1 MSNINETYPFEEQL
15 LDQGTGLL
23 GLVEDRNRLLKSM
36 YRQDLFQDFLL
47 AEKLQSLDD
56 TGGLDVQPISR
67 KGFDLSPVNE
77 LTPNTIQVNKPSQQ
91 SQPKQMR
98 QGGVV
103 GSNPIIDMLPDSS
116 GTYQPQT
123 NKQTES
129 LAEAGVTNDLTKVTG
144 TVLDD
149 FKLDDKLA
157 KAFAQSM
164 ALPAKAA
171 AVALADLLSK
181 IQIPGSTDT
190 VKSEVQKVSSSFNI
204 PAPSTGEE
212 KPEGE
217 TKKDVK
223 TKSIGE
229 LMVLYGAM
237 GLDAITGA
245 GTGGGS
251 DTEMTTPLLSGAP
264 DQLALPT
271 SNITQLGD
279 GYGWGEPFPMMG
291 YSGSLVGDYGDRKRG
306 RSRKKTRTDGIVPM
320 SLGTSNTNITQTV
333 NKKSGGFLSNLG
345 GIAKKALMF
354 SPAVMA
360 ATAGLSAVKSIHN
373 NFFARNDEQKTDL
386 NELTNSVITEN
397 RQMVNEKTDITR
409 QNIVSETATPAM
421 TTMPMRTSS
430 PSGGAETAPVIELSP
445 YFDEYASTSQFS

>member
-1 MSNINETYPFEEQL
+1 MSNINEAYPFEEQL

-23 GLVEDRNRLLKSM
+23 GLVQDRNRLLKSM

-77 LTPNTIQVNKPSQQ
+77 IAPNTIQVNKPSQQ

-103 GSNPIIDMLPDSS
+103 GNNPIIDMLPDSS

-144 TVLDD
+144 AVLED

-157 KAFAQSM
+157 KAFSESM
-164 ALPAKAA
+164 ALPARAA
-171 AVALADLLSK
+171 AVALTDLLSK
-181 IQIPGSTDT
+181 ISIPGSSEI
-190 VKSEVQKVSSSFNI
+190 VKSEVQKVSSAFNI
-204 PAPSTGEE
+204 TPPPTGEE
-212 KPEGE
+212 RVQNEEEK
-217 TKKDVK
+217 VK

-229 LMVLYGAM
+229 LAVLYGAM
-237 GLDAITGA
+237 GIDAIA
-245 GTGGGS
+245 NKFGGGS
-251 DTEMTTPLLSGAP
+251 GSDDVASTTPLLPAAQ

-271 SNITQLGD
+271 SSIVKMGDGYVQGAPYTGTADGIGLGD
-279 GYGWGEPFPMMG
+279 GKP
-291 YSGSLVGDYGDRKRG
+291 V

-320 SLGTSNTNITQTV
+320 DISFGDSSTNITQNM
-333 NKKSGGFLSNLG
+333 NKKSGFLGNLG
-345 GIAKKALMF
+345 GFAKKALMF
-354 SPAVMA
+354 SPAAML
-360 ATAGLSAVKSIHN
+360 ATAGYKAMKSVHN
-373 NFFARNDEQKTDL
+373 NLFAQNDEQKTDL
-386 NELTNSVITEN
+386 NELTNNVITEN
-397 RQMVNEKTDITR
+397 RDLVTHNTEITK
-409 QNIVSETATPAM
+409 QNIASEIAMPAISTTPPP
-421 TTMPMRTSS
+421 TKS
-430 PSGGAETAPVIELSP
+430 PEGGAEAAPVIDLSP

>member
-1 MSNINETYPFEEQL
+1 MSNINEAYPFEEQL

-23 GLVEDRNRLLKSM
+23 GLVQDRNRLLKSM

-77 LTPNTIQVNKPSQQ
+77 IAPNTIQVNKPSQQ

-103 GSNPIIDMLPDSS
+103 GNNPIIDMLPDSS

-144 TVLDD
+144 AVLED

-157 KAFAQSM
+157 KAFSESM
-164 ALPAKAA
+164 ALPARAA
-171 AVALADLLSK
+171 AVALTDLLSK
-181 IQIPGSTDT
+181 ISIPGSSEI
-190 VKSEVQKVSSSFNI
+190 VKSEVQKVSSAFNI
-204 PAPSTGEE
+204 TPPPTGEE
-212 KPEGE
+212 RVQNEEEK
-217 TKKDVK
+217 VK

-229 LMVLYGAM
+229 LAVLYGAM
-237 GLDAITGA
+237 GIDAIA
-245 GTGGGS
+245 NKFGGGS
-251 DTEMTTPLLSGAP
+251 GSDDVASTTPLLPAAQ

-271 SNITQLGD
+271 SSIVKMGDGYVQGAPYTGTADGIGLGD
-279 GYGWGEPFPMMG
+279 GKP
-291 YSGSLVGDYGDRKRG
+291 V

-320 SLGTSNTNITQTV
+320 DISFGDSSTNITQNM
-333 NKKSGGFLSNLG
+333 NKKSGFLGNLG
-345 GIAKKALMF
+345 GFAKKALMF
-354 SPAVMA
+354 SPAAML
-360 ATAGLSAVKSIHN
+360 ATAGYKAMKSVHN
-373 NFFARNDEQKTDL
+373 NLFAQNDEQKTDL
-386 NELTNSVITEN
+386 NELTNNVITEN
-397 RQMVNEKTDITR
+397 RDLVTHNTEITK
-409 QNIVSETATPAM
+409 QNIASEIAMPAISTTPPQ
-421 TTMPMRTSS
+421 TKS
-430 PSGGAETAPVIELSP
+430 PEGGAEAAPVIDLSP

>member
-1 MSNINETYPFEEQL
+1 MSNINEAYSFEEQL

-291 YSGSLVGDYGDRKRG
+291 YSGSMVGDGNPIK
-306 RSRKKTRTDGIVPM
+306 SRKKTRTDGIVPM
-320 SLGTSNTNITQTV
+320 DVSFGDSSTNITQNV
-333 NKKSGGFLSNLG
+333 NKKSGFLGNLG
-345 GIAKKALMF
+345 GFAKKALMF
-354 SPAVMA
+354 SPAAML
-360 ATAGLSAVKSIHN
+360 ATAGYKAMKSVHN
-373 NFFARNDEQKTDL
+373 NLFAQNDEQKTDL
-386 NELTNSVITEN
+386 NELTNNVITEN
-397 RQMVNEKTDITR
+397 RDLVTHNTEITK
-409 QNIVSETATPAM
+409 QNIASEIAMPAIPTTTP
-421 TTMPMRTSS
+421 PVKS
-430 PSGGAETAPVIELSP
+430 PEGGAEAAPVIELSP

>member
-1 MSNINETYPFEEQL
+1 MSNINEAYPFEEQL

-23 GLVEDRNRLLKSM
+23 GLVQDRNRLLKSM

-77 LTPNTIQVNKPSQQ
+77 IAPNTIQVNKPSQQ

-103 GSNPIIDMLPDSS
+103 GNNPIIDMLPDSS

-144 TVLDD
+144 AVLED

-157 KAFAQSM
+157 KAFSESM
-164 ALPAKAA
+164 ALPARAA

-181 IQIPGSTDT
+181 ISIPGSSDI
-190 VKSEVQKVSSSFNI
+190 VKTEVQKVSSAFNV
-204 PAPSTGEE
+204 PPPPTGEE
-212 KPEGE
+212 RVQNEEEK
-217 TKKDVK
+217 VK

-229 LMVLYGAM
+229 LAVLYGAM
-237 GLDAITGA
+237 GIDAIA
-245 GTGGGS
+245 GKFGGGS
-251 DTEMTTPLLSGAP
+251 GSDDVASTTPLLPAAQ

-271 SNITQLGD
+271 SSIVKMGD
-279 GYGWGEPFPMMG
+279 GYVQGAPYTGTADGIGLGEGKP
-291 YSGSLVGDYGDRKRG
+291 V

-320 SLGTSNTNITQTV
+320 DISFGDSSTNITQNV
-333 NKKSGGFLSNLG
+333 NKKSGFLGNLG
-345 GIAKKALMF
+345 GFAKKALMF
-354 SPAVMA
+354 SPAAML
-360 ATAGLSAVKSIHN
+360 ATAGYKAMKSVHN
-373 NFFARNDEQKTDL
+373 NLFAQNDEQKTDL
-386 NELTNSVITEN
+386 NELTNNVITEN
-397 RQMVNEKTDITR
+397 RDLVTHNTEITK
-409 QNIVSETATPAM
+409 QNIASEIAMPAISTTPPP
-421 TTMPMRTSS
+421 TKS
-430 PSGGAETAPVIELSP
+430 PEGGAEAAPVIDLSP

>member
-1 MSNINETYPFEEQL
+1 MSNINEAYPFEEQL

-23 GLVEDRNRLLKSM
+23 GMVEDRNRLLKSM

-77 LTPNTIQVNKPSQQ
+77 IAPNTIQVNKPSQQ

-103 GSNPIIDMLPDSS
+103 GNNPIIDMLPDSS

-144 TVLDD
+144 AVLED

-157 KAFAQSM
+157 KAFSESM
-164 ALPAKAA
+164 ALPARAA
-171 AVALADLLSK
+171 AVALTDLLSK
-181 IQIPGSTDT
+181 ISIPGSSEI
-190 VKSEVQKVSSSFNI
+190 VKSEVQKVSSAFNI
-204 PAPSTGEE
+204 TPPPTGEE
-212 KPEGE
+212 RVQNEEEK
-217 TKKDVK
+217 VK

-229 LMVLYGAM
+229 LAVLYGAM
-237 GLDAITGA
+237 GIDAIA
-245 GTGGGS
+245 NKFGGGS
-251 DTEMTTPLLSGAP
+251 GSDDVASTTPLLPAAQ

-271 SNITQLGD
+271 SSIVKMGDGYVQGAPYTGTADGIGLGD
-279 GYGWGEPFPMMG
+279 GKP
-291 YSGSLVGDYGDRKRG
+291 V

-320 SLGTSNTNITQTV
+320 DISFGDSSTNITQNV
-333 NKKSGGFLSNLG
+333 NKKSGFLGNLG
-345 GIAKKALMF
+345 GFAKKALMF
-354 SPAVMA
+354 SPAAML
-360 ATAGLSAVKSIHN
+360 ATAGYKAMKSVHN
-373 NFFARNDEQKTDL
+373 NLFAQNDQQKTDL
-386 NELTNSVITEN
+386 NELTNNVITEN
-397 RQMVNEKTDITR
+397 RDLVTHNTEITK
-409 QNIVSETATPAM
+409 QNIASEIAMPAISTTP
-421 TTMPMRTSS
+421 PPVKS
-430 PSGGAETAPVIELSP
+430 PEGGAEAAPVIELSP